1 MGDPY
6 KILGVSR
13 DATDDEIKKAYHEL
27 ARKYHPDNYMNNPL
41 ADLVQ
46 EKMKEINSAYDEINK
61 QRANKG
67 YSNSSSN
74 NGYGSNYDYTST
86 GSGEFKKIRE
96 LINAG
101 RYSDAEIILDSIS
114 QSERGAEWNFLK
126 GCILIQRGWY
136 YDAQKFLESACYM
149 DPNNNEYQ
157 AALNNIRTNT
167 QNYGAGY
174 RTVNTKNAADS
185 VCSMCQTLVCL
196 DCLCECCGG
205 DLINCC

>member
-13 DATDDEIKKAYHEL
+13 DASDEEIKKAYHEL

-46 EKMKEINSAYDEINK
+46 DKMKEINAAYEEITK
-61 QRANKG
+61 QRSNKG
-67 YSNSSSN
+67 SSA
-74 NGYGSNYDYTST
+74 GAGYDYTSAGT
-86 GSGEFKKIRE
+86 GDFRKIRE

-101 RYSDAEIILDSIS
+101 RNSDAEIILDSTP

-126 GCILIQRGWY
+126 GCVLTQRGWY
-136 YDAQKFLESACYM
+136 YDAQKFFESACYM
-149 DPNNNEYQ
+149 DPSNSEYQ
-157 AALNNIRTNT
+157 SALNNIRSSTKS
-167 QNYGAGY
+167 YGAGY
-174 RTVNTKNAADS
+174 RTINPNRAGGTS
-185 VCSMCQTLVCL
+185 ICSICETLICM

-205 DLINCC
+205 DLISCC